1 MTVLSIRGHARA
13 VAVLVFA
20 AAIAADAVQSSLPCG
35 TGDVTQRLQF
45 ATDSSVVQHVAPPGS
60 EIRAAALAAQR
71 LDTRILVPA
80 YWLLFAAT
88 GLLFW
93 RSLGR
98 IDRVGGAVVI
108 ALATGAALFDFL
120 ENRAIV
126 AALTD
131 AGPFRSAAQWA
142 TIKWALVFAATLA
155 LAFPFLARLKIS
167 HQSRPL
173 AVITGMVLM
182 AGGLIGLSV
191 WRGDGWITVALPT
204 IAIGL
209 LLMALLFLWDPE
221 YLDEA
226 T

>member
-1 MTVLSIRGHARA
+1 MTVLSIRGHAWA

-35 TGDVTQRLQF
+35 TGDVTHSLQF
-45 ATDSSVVQHVAPPGS
+45 ATDSSVVQNVAPPGS
-60 EIRAAALAAQR
+60 AIRAAALAAQR
-71 LDTRILVPA
+71 LDTRILVPG
-80 YWLLFAAT
+80 YWLLFAGA
-88 GLLFW
+88 GLLLW
-93 RSLGR
+93 RTRGR
-98 IDRVGGAVVI
+98 IDRGAGTVVI

-120 ENRAIV
+120 ENRIIV

-131 AGPFRSAAQWA
+131 GAPFRSAALWA
-142 TIKWALVFAATLA
+142 TVKWALVFAATLA
-155 LAFPFLARLKIS
+155 LALPFLARLKIP

-173 AVITGMVLM
+173 AVMTGLVLM
-182 AGGLIGLSV
+182 AGGLIGSSV
-191 WRGDGWITVALPT
+191 WRGDGWIAAALAT

-226 T
+226 S